1 MMNKIFMELD
11 DKGEGQSIILI
22 AGETD
27 SFHDSL
33 TQLAS
38 YNIPKYIDLTSLH
51 VGDTWKIIN
60 DFSSWELEITFIIDD
75 NQINEDL
82 LESTQNIK
90 DINYRNNNYYLMP
103 GISEINLVEKYRVL
117 NINVKQKKKSYEL
130 EIVES
135 LLREYDKNNEVINK
149 LQREKQQLY
158 HTVGN
163 VDDNDLET
171 RYLDLMEKYK
181 QSLKRLDQLRSSKLG
196 KMQVAY
202 WNKKRGY

>member
-11 DKGEGQSIILI
+11 DKGEGQSIILR

-158 HTVGN
+158 HTGPGLHTTSQAMVQLSLLQRNFLLGN
-163 VDDNDLET
+163 
-171 RYLDLMEKYK
+171 
-181 QSLKRLDQLRSSKLG
+181 SSAHTMAGTVIFFKD
-196 KMQVAY
+196 
-202 WNKKRGY
+202 

>member
-11 DKGEGQSIILI
+11 DKGEGQSIILR

-158 HTVGN
+158 NTVGN